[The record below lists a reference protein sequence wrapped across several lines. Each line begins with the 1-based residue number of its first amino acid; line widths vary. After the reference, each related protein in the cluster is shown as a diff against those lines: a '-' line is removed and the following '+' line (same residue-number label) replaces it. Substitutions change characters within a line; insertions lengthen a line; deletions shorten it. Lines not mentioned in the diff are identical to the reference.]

1 MGSTTLGIPYP
12 DSGSNYHPHT
22 DMAALAAAVDTLIA
36 AAPGAWASY
45 VPVWSSSGTA
55 PALGNGTLTGRWVQI
70 GKTVHAAVKLVA
82 GSTTTFGTGGYSFTL
97 PVAAA
102 TNVDRSGSAN
112 LTDASAGGGGH
123 YVGTTLISTGT
134 PTVFTVF
141 EATTHAQLVPAGPA
155 AAWAVSDSWTFS
167 LTYEVP

>member
-36 AAPGAWASY
+36 AAPGAWANY

-55 PALGNGTLTGRWVQI
+55 PALGNGTISGRWVQI
-70 GKTVHAAVKLVA
+70 GKTVHVKVRLVA
-82 GSTTTFGTGGYSFTL
+82 GSTTTFGTGGYSISL
-97 PVAAA
+97 PVAAS
-102 TNVDRSGSAN
+102 TNVDSVGAAYLN
-112 LTDASAGGGGH
+112 DASAGGGGH
-123 YVGTTLISTGT
+123 YNGITVVRTVT
-134 PTVFTVF
+134 PTTFLIL
-141 EATTHAQLVPAGPA
+141 EASSHAQLSAVGPVTWA
-155 AAWAVSDSWTFS
+155 NTDAWDFS